1 MQRLNFEKS
10 SNATPLRVS
19 FIPMIDVVLQ
29 IICFYLFVSA
39 GVQSYQ
45 DTTVQLPTMINQ
57 QLESQLPAALT
68 INLAADGT
76 IDLNGEPVAVENLRA
91 RLVGAKATSGTE
103 QFIVAIRA
111 DRRQR
116 YGALNEILQICAA
129 ANVPTVAVRSQRD
142 EIVREGRP

>member
-1 MQRLNFEKS
+1 MQRLNFEKTS
-10 SNATPLRVS
+10 TFTPLRVS

-45 DTTVQLPTMINQ
+45 DTTVRLPTMINQ

-68 INLAADGT
+68 INLAADGS
-76 IDLNGEPVAVENLRA
+76 IDLNGEVVAIENLRA
-91 RLVGAKATSGTE
+91 RLAGAKASTGGE

-116 YGALNEILQICAA
+116 YGALNQILQICVAA
-129 ANVPTVAVRSQRD
+129 EVPTVAVRSQRE
-142 EIVREGRP
+142 EIEEPAR